1 MYIAKIFLSY
11 FAKGLVHKRFETTR
25 KKGRKKRRK
34 KGEMEGG
41 RDEGRKER
49 KREEGKENIAPFLQ
63 QLEKYGFRH
72 LIISPNFHISV
83 RIKIFTFSWLQS
95 SRSI

>member
-34 KGEMEGG
+34 KKTPG
-41 RDEGRKER
+41 
-49 KREEGKENIAPFLQ
+49 IATQ
-63 QLEKYGFRH
+63 
-72 LIISPNFHISV
+72 
-83 RIKIFTFSWLQS
+83 RICKLY
-95 SRSI
+95 

>member
-25 KKGRKKRRK
+25 KKGRKK
-34 KGEMEGG
+34 
-41 RDEGRKER
+41 GRKGRWKEVGM
-49 KREEGKENIAPFLQ
+49 KEGKKEREEGKENIAPFLQ

-72 LIISPNFHISV
+72 LIISLNFHI
-83 RIKIFTFSWLQS
+83 T
-95 SRSI
+95 